1 MPSDRDIAELT
12 HLIDEARRA
21 VVFTGA
27 GISTESGIPDFRS
40 PGGIWTK
47 MAPIDF
53 ADFIASEEA
62 RRETWRRRFAMEET
76 FREAGPNRG
85 HRAVAELVRRGRAA
99 AVITQNIDG
108 LHQASGIPEDRVIE
122 LHGNTT
128 YAHCLDCA
136 QRYEL
141 PAVRLAFERGGA
153 APVCD
158 SCGGFVKT
166 ATISFGQ
173 AMPPLPMRR
182 ARAKR
187 WRRICSSSPAPRWWS
202 IRRPGFPN
210 WPSAMARRWSSST
223 ASRPGSIR
231 SPIWCSTARSAKP
244 SAPRSGSNNADQGGR
259 RMRLEGKVAL
269 ITGAASGMGASMAR
283 IFAGEGARV
292 VVADMLEE
300 EGNGVVA
307 DIIKAN
313 GAAIFRRLDVSSEAE
328 WKAAVE
334 ATLAAYGKLDILV
347 NDAGLSGSAVEDL
360 FDTAAWDLLMAV
372 NARGAFLGMKFA
384 IPIMK
389 AAGGGSIVNISSIS
403 GITGQQQIHVA
414 YNASKGAVRT
424 LSKAAAVQHGADN
437 IRVNS
442 VHPGLMPPMRS
453 SKRTA
458 DPQVRAKMLR
468 QVPMGRAGRPEEV
481 ANAVLFLA
489 SDEASYITGAEL
501 YVDGGYLAT

>member
-1 MPSDRDIAELT
+1 
-12 HLIDEARRA
+12 
-21 VVFTGA
+21 
-27 GISTESGIPDFRS
+27 
-40 PGGIWTK
+40 
-47 MAPIDF
+47 
-53 ADFIASEEA
+53 
-62 RRETWRRRFAMEET
+62 
-76 FREAGPNRG
+76 
-85 HRAVAELVRRGRAA
+85 
-99 AVITQNIDG
+99 
-108 LHQASGIPEDRVIE
+108 
-122 LHGNTT
+122 
-128 YAHCLDCA
+128 
-136 QRYEL
+136 
-141 PAVRLAFERGGA
+141 
-153 APVCD
+153 
-158 SCGGFVKT
+158 
-166 ATISFGQ
+166 
-173 AMPPLPMRR
+173 
-182 ARAKR
+182 
-187 WRRICSSSPAPRWWS
+187 
-202 IRRPGFPN
+202 
-210 WPSAMARRWSSST
+210 
-223 ASRPGSIR
+223 
-231 SPIWCSTARSAKP
+231 
-244 SAPRSGSNNADQGGR
+244 
-259 RMRLEGKVAL
+259 MRLEGKVAL

-283 IFAGEGARV
+283 IFAAEGAKV
-292 VVADMLEE
+292 VVADMLED
-300 EGNGVVA
+300 EGKRVVA

-403 GITGQQQIHVA
+403 GITGQHQIHVA